1 MIRFLVS
8 AVLFFAAA
16 AVGLLV
22 ANVALEDV
30 TVTSAVSF
38 FTAVLVFAVIQAVIA
53 PFLLKV
59 TRKHATALM
68 GGVGLLATL
77 VALLTAT
84 LVSEGLTI
92 TGFQTWVFATLIVW
106 LVTMIASWVLPLI
119 FVKRA
124 VERRR
129 AA

>member
-53 PFLLKV
+53 PFLLKI

-84 LVSEGLTI
+84 LVSDGLTI

>member
-84 LVSEGLTI
+84 LVSDGLTI

>member
-1 MIRFLVS
+1 MIRLLVS
-8 AVLFFAAA
+8 AVLFFTAA

-84 LVSEGLTI
+84 LVSDGLTI

-124 VERRR
+124 VARRR